1 MTSHS
6 EMPNDRWH
14 MMQIKKAQ
22 NIDDLRDC
30 IFEIDY
36 DKWEEMEWTLDEAKM
51 NRVRNYFAF
60 RCMSLGIKT
69 SEVTS
74 GR

>member
-1 MTSHS
+1 
-6 EMPNDRWH
+6 

-51 NRVRNYFAF
+51 NRVRSAKLLCVPVHVFGYQNQ
-60 RCMSLGIKT
+60 RGDKWPVIGS
-69 SEVTS
+69 
-74 GR
+74 R